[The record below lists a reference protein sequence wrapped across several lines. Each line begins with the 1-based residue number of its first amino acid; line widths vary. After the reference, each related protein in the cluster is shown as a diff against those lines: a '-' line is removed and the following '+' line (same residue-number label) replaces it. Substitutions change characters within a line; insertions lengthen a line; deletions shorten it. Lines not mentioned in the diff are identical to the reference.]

1 METSTNA
8 YMNDVKISSLQQE
21 RSQHVGFERLSQIKC
36 VPTTF
41 IILIACRPTTPPP
54 VQLSRCLDLSS
65 KTLPRVDTVY
75 RASHGI
81 FWHLLLD
88 N

>member
-41 IILIACRPTTPPP
+41 IILIACRPTTPPRP
-54 VQLSRCLDLSS
+54 VESM
-65 KTLPRVDTVY
+65 PRAVFENTSFGRY
-75 RASHGI
+75 RIKCITWYFLASAT
-81 FWHLLLD
+81 
-88 N
+88 

>member
-8 YMNDVKISSLQQE
+8 YMNDVKISLLQQE
-21 RSQHVGFERLSQIKC
+21 CSQHFGFERLSQIKC

-41 IILIACRPTTPPP
+41 IILIACRPPPP
-54 VQLSRCLDLSS
+54 LQLSRCLDLSS
-65 KTLPRVDTVY
+65 KTLPRADTVY